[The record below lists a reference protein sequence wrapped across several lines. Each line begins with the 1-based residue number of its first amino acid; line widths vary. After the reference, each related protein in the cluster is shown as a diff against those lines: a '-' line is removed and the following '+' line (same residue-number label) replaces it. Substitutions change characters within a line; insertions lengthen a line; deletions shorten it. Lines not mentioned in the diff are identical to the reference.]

1 MLEEAIN
8 GTLLMAAAD
17 QRGCVMSFDFGSNK

>member
-8 GTLLMAAAD
+8 GQIVLEEKV
-17 QRGCVMSFDFGSNK
+17 QSFAS